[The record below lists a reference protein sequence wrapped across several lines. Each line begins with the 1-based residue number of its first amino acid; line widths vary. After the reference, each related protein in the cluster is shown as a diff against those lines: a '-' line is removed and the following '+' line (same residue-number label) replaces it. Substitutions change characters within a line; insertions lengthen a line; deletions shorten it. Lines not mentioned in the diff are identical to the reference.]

1 MDPDTQESVPRVSP
15 WSILK
20 MNGPEWH
27 LMLIGTLASAG
38 SGAVMPVFAFLF
50 GEMLGALSQ
59 PADKA
64 RPDSIFYAVIF
75 VVFGILAGLAMFLQS
90 IMFAVSGKQ
99 LCSLCTLMSSAS

>member
-1 MDPDTQESVPRVSP
+1 
-15 WSILK
+15 
-20 MNGPEWH
+20 
-27 LMLIGTLASAG
+27 MLIGTLASAG

-64 RPDSIFYAVIF
+64 RADSVFYAVIF

-99 LCSLCTLMSSAS
+99 SSAAFALLSSGRIL

>member
-1 MDPDTQESVPRVSP
+1 
-15 WSILK
+15 
-20 MNGPEWH
+20 
-27 LMLIGTLASAG
+27 MLIGTLASAG

-64 RPDSIFYAVIF
+64 RADSVFYAVIF

-90 IMFAVSGKQ
+90 IMFAVSGSRQ
-99 LCSLCTLMSSAS
+99 LCSLCTDVISIALMSSAS

>member
-1 MDPDTQESVPRVSP
+1 
-15 WSILK
+15 
-20 MNGPEWH
+20 
-27 LMLIGTLASAG
+27 MLIGTLASAG

-64 RPDSIFYAVIF
+64 RADSVFYAVIF

-99 LCSLCTLMSSAS
+99 SSAAFALLSSGSYSLPVKKNQH